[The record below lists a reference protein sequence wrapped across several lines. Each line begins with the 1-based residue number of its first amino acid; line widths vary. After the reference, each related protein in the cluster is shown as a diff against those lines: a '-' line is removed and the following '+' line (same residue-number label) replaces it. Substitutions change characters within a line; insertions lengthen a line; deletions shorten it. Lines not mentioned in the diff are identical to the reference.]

1 MGMSASQAR
10 LLSITSRMNDIEF
23 KSQQIANTKIRLSDE
38 SEQVANAYTKALNKQ
53 KFTYTDYSS
62 GSAVKVDLNSSTL
75 ANYGLKLV
83 PRNATPQ
90 FRVVPLRLTEGES
103 VRTFATKMEAQQELV
118 KLDSFYYADKMLS
131 VQSSDEQTSSAT
143 LVKNFSTL
151 TSSRMDVSEVSAK
164 AYTPDSMNNF
174 IDKEIELNNASMI
187 KVKNPSYK
195 LEEFYPAVPTTF
207 TASELYEMIESGQ
220 FYLEGD
226 VKTTGADGVETFKR
240 GEISVTSSTQ
250 LAIESDS
257 TELAKAEAEYN
268 AATAKINRK
277 EKLLDND
284 LKALDTEHSALST
297 EYDSVKSLIGDNI
310 DKSFQLFS

>member
-10 LLSITSRMNDIEF
+10 LLSITARMNDVEY

-62 GSAVKVDLNSSTL
+62 GSAVKVDLDSSTL

-90 FRVVPLRLTEGES
+90 YRLVPLRATDGVG
-103 VRTFATKMEAQQELV
+103 VRTFATKMEAQRELV
-118 KLDSFYYADKMLS
+118 KLDPSYADQM
-131 VQSSDEQTSSAT
+131 SSDEQTASTSSIRR
-143 LVKNFSTL
+143 FSTM
-151 TSSRMDVSEVSAK
+151 TASRMDVSEAFAK
-164 AYTPDSMNNF
+164 AYTPGTMDNF
-174 IDKEIELNNASMI
+174 IDNEAELNRNVTVVKKPAI
-187 KVKNPSYK
+187 KFR
-195 LEEFYPAVPTTF
+195 LEEFYPEVPTTF
-207 TASELYEMIESGQ
+207 SASDLYEMIESGQ

-226 VKTTGADGVETFKR
+226 IKTTGADGVETSTR
-240 GEISVTSSTQ
+240 GEISVTSSTSM
-250 LAIESDS
+250 AIETDS
-257 TELAKAEAEYN
+257 TELAKAEADYN
-268 AATAKINRK
+268 AATAKINKK
-277 EKLLDND
+277 EKLLDNG

-310 DKSFQLFS
+310 KKSFQLFS